1 MRLSKRECSE
11 PAFFDEVFAKAEEL
25 FLALNNGDF
34 PYLIPLNFVRLD
46 QHIYLHSALEGTKL
60 DLIRKDG
67 RVAFSLATD
76 VRIDREKSSTYYKS
90 ICGTGRASLDR
101 GRGGKASGLGQ
112 PWRNAMPPLPAPL
125 AGRQCPPGGRHPH
138 RYPVPDRQA
147 LSAGGSDEPRAR
159 LKPS

>member
-90 ICGTGRASLDR
+90 ICGTGRASLVEDAEEKR
-101 GRGGKASGLGQ
+101 LALDSLAERYAARC
-112 PWRNAMPPLPAPL
+112 PRPAPDATVRRVAVIRIDIL
-125 AGRQCPPGGRHPH
+125 SLTGKRCLPEGATSPE
-138 RYPVPDRQA
+138 PV
-147 LSAGGSDEPRAR
+147 
-159 LKPS
+159 

>member
-46 QHIYLHSALEGTKL
+46 QRIYLHSAPEGTKL

-67 RVAFSLATD
+67 RVAFSLAAD
-76 VRIDREKSSTYYKS
+76 VRIDREKSS
-90 ICGTGRASLDR
+90 ICGTARASLVEDTEEKR
-101 GRGGKASGLGQ
+101 LALDSLAERYAARC
-112 PWRNAMPPLPAPL
+112 PRPAPDANVRRVAVIRIDIL
-125 AGRQCPPGGRHPH
+125 SLTGKRCLSEGATSPE
-138 RYPVPDRQA
+138 PV
-147 LSAGGSDEPRAR
+147 
-159 LKPS
+159 